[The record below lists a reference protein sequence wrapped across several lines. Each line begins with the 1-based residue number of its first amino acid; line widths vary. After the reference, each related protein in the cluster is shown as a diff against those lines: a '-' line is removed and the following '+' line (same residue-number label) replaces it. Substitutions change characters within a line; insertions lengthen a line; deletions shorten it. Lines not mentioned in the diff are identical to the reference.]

1 MGIVVIGGLLLGT
14 LVTLALIP
22 CFYCI
27 VKRVKFAPVEKNGP
41 NGGSGTAELPD
52 NNGTDSASDISV
64 SADGS
69 TVTTADVSAAETVQN
84 GLHS

>member
-1 MGIVVIGGLLLGT
+1 MQPMGIVVIGGLLLGT
-14 LVTLALIP
+14 LVTLVLIP

-27 VKRVKFAPVEKNGP
+27 VKRVKFAPVKKNGSS
-41 NGGSGTAELPD
+41 GGTAELPD
-52 NNGTDSASDISV
+52 GTDSASGMSV

-69 TVTTADVSAAETVQN
+69 AVTTADVSTAETVQN